1 MRKLLLGLALALLLA
16 GCGQVESGQAEPEQ
30 VESEGEESILTSDA
44 PPPAEPVVLEGES
57 LSPDG
62 RFYARAEGAREG
74 VSSGGPY
81 AADSIQI
88 TDAETGKVLWEDFGA
103 YEQSILWS
111 PEGGF
116 AALAR
121 TARTWCSITVIETE
135 NWTSWDFVLPDGSP
149 IPEYT
154 FLPDD
159 EPWGIWQSEGGL
171 LLTIGQG
178 GERGDQCRYCCAI
191 EVGEEGVTGYIYS
204 WQQWESFQGG
214 YDFDHNG
221 EPEIMELE
229 TDYEREA
236 ADQAGRQI
244 GWYELRV
251 RSGDNRLYWG
261 RSLHESHPGWGT
273 YFACRVEG
281 EDYLLRYL
289 PAMYQGYATYTYEL
303 FFLDGTGEE
312 QIVREGSVSFD
323 INFGSPMHEEF
334 DPAAV
339 AAFLEEVHG
348 LLEDSE
354 LLLTT
359 EGGNFRSGGPG
370 SAFKDDLAYWT
381 EDPLYDESK
390 SLGENIRDIG
400 AYWEKMRTA

>member
-1 MRKLLLGLALALLLA
+1 MRKLMLGLALMLLLA
-16 GCGQVESGQAEPEQ
+16 GCGQTEVEQPPEEGAPSLALPEGASITSASLSGEA
-30 VESEGEESILTSDA
+30 
-44 PPPAEPVVLEGES
+44 

-62 RFYARAEGAREG
+62 RFMAVERGRSEPVPEEG
-74 VSSGGPY
+74 VYPARVSP
-81 AADSIQI
+81 ADTVQI
-88 TDAETGKVLWEDFGA
+88 TDAETGEVLWEGEGA

-121 TARTWCSITVIETE
+121 TARTWCSVTVIETE

-154 FLPDD
+154 FLAED
-159 EPWGIWQSEGGL
+159 WGVWQSEGNL
-171 LLTIGQG
+171 NLTIDGSDG
-178 GERGDQCRYCCAI
+178 VEPRFYTCAV
-191 EVGEEGVTGYIYS
+191 ETRDGKLKGTVWEECHETLPGS
-204 WQQWESFQGG
+204 
-214 YDFDHNG
+214 YDFDHDG
-221 EPEIMELE
+221 EPEIVELVTVYGDE
-229 TDYEREA
+229 EQHKT
-236 ADQAGRQI
+236 
-244 GWYELRV
+244 GWYGLRV
-251 RSGDNRLYWG
+251 RTADNRLYWS
-261 RSLHESHPGWGT
+261 RSLHESHPGWGS
-273 YFACRVEG
+273 YFACRVDG

-289 PAMYQGYATYTYEL
+289 PTMYQGYATHTYEL
-303 FFLDGTGEE
+303 FFLDETGEE
-312 QIVREGSVSFD
+312 LVVREGSVSFD

-370 SAFKDDLAYWT
+370 AEFKDDLEYWT
-381 EDPLYDESK
+381 GDPLYDENK
-390 SLGENIRDIG
+390 SLEENIRDIG

>member
-1 MRKLLLGLALALLLA
+1 MRKPLFVLAMLALLA
-16 GCGQVESGQAEPEQ
+16 ACGQVESGQAEPEQ
-30 VESEGEESILTSDA
+30 VETERTEWIMTSDA
-44 PPPAEPVVLEGES
+44 PPHAEPVVLEDEI

-62 RFYARAEGAREG
+62 RFYARAVGAREG

-81 AADSIQI
+81 AADSVQI
-88 TDAETGKVLWEDFGA
+88 TDAETGEVLWEDFGV

-135 NWTSWDFVLPDGSP
+135 NWTSWEFTLPDGSP

-154 FLPDD
+154 FLPYD
-159 EPWGIWQSEGGL
+159 EPWGVWQSEGSL
-171 LLTIGQG
+171 DLTIGRG
-178 GERGDQCRYCCAI
+178 GD
-191 EVGEEGVTGYIYS
+191 GEEKKHYTCTVETRDGKLDGIV
-204 WQQWESFQGG
+204 WEESHKILPGS

-221 EPEIMELE
+221 EPEVVELI
-229 TDYEREA
+229 TV
-236 ADQAGRQI
+236 AGDENQNTV

-261 RSLHESHPGWGT
+261 DSYAGAHAGWGSC
-273 YFACRVEG
+273 FACRVDG

-289 PAMYQGYATYTYEL
+289 PTMYQGFASYEYEL
-303 FFLDGTGEE
+303 FSLNESGDE
-312 QIVREGSVSFD
+312 QIARRGSVSFD

-334 DPAAV
+334 DPEAI

-348 LLEDSE
+348 FLEDSE

-370 SAFKDDLAYWT
+370 ADFKDDLEFWT
-381 EDPLYDESK
+381 NDPLYDKSK
-390 SLGENIRDIG
+390 SLEENIRDMG
-400 AYWEKMRTA
+400 AYWEKMMTA